1 MFVGITRKYSVA
13 LVSTR
18 WHSWFGAGK
27 ASGFQVTCSCH
38 VNIMDIMAICLS
50 YHPALCFNQLYKP
63 CGFRW
68 CSFAF
73 SFFFSSCSSFH
84 DNSKNFKNKS
94 RSSMKF
100 HEIPWNSWTLD
111 SCHSP
116 HSEERTQGPIRYNV
130 ATGKLT
136 FGDYHYKP
144 DAEGSLEFKVLA
156 ASSIWYLISDI

>member
-1 MFVGITRKYSVA
+1 MAQLIWGWQSLRVSGNVFLPCKHYGHHGNLFKLSPGPMFQPTIQTM
-13 LVSTR
+13 
-18 WHSWFGAGK
+18 WFPLM
-27 ASGFQVTCSCH
+27 FF
-38 VNIMDIMAICLS
+38 CL
-50 YHPALCFNQLYKP
+50 FV
-63 CGFRW
+63 
-68 CSFAF
+68 
-73 SFFFSSCSSFH
+73 FFSSCSSFH